1 MERNFVDGYVEWQ
14 ANPEITGVNRLPQHA
29 TFMPYA
35 SFAEAQKAERYA
47 SSRCKVLNGK
57 WKFKLYKNYAYRPSD
72 FAQVHYDTHNW
83 DTVQVP
89 GSWQMQG
96 YDQSQYC
103 NVRYPWEGHEDIC
116 PPAAPTKHNPVGC
129 YVKRIHVGADLLQK
143 RVVLCFEG
151 VESAFYLYVN
161 GQRVGYSES
170 SFNRAEFDVT
180 RYLQEGSNVIG
191 VEVYRWCTGS
201 WLECQDMWRLGGIF
215 RDVYLY
221 TTEREYIRDFVL
233 KAQPDGEMKDGFVE
247 VLVKTNGAY
256 EGLSLDMSVLDAA
269 GNTVAL
275 DCQYANEDHRT
286 MLRAIVAGADLWSS
300 EHPAL
305 YTLVLTLKN
314 NGAPIEYISTKFGFR
329 KVEILDGVI
338 RINDRR
344 VVFKGTNRHE
354 FDCRTGRYITEEVMR
369 DDLEKMKRANMN
381 AVRTSHY
388 PNCPRWMELCDEYG
402 IYVIDENN
410 MESNGTN
417 RSTIIGCPQIP
428 DSRPEWEKACM
439 DRIQALYE
447 RDKNCTCVVCWSMGN
462 ESLGGETPKK
472 MYRYL
477 KNVDDTRFVHFECH
491 GDPEEQSLSDVQS
504 KMYAKPQECE
514 EYALTRRDGRP
525 YLLCEYTHAMGNS
538 CGSTDEYTTLWDKYP
553 CLQGGFVWD
562 WVDQS
567 ILTKDDQGREYL
579 AYGGDFGDEPNDGH
593 FCGNGLLFG
602 DRRITPKYYEIQKLY
617 QYVDF
622 CAVDPVRGQVEIK
635 NKYLFTDLADFE
647 LYWCQCS
654 DKGVFRDGV
663 VEVQLAPGEK
673 KVLDLE
679 LGRPCNTEFYLNL
692 ELRTKEET
700 LWCPAGFAVAKEQF
714 VIDAFANT
722 YDELVADAP
731 LLVDDTYGSLRVMS
745 DDVNIRFERR
755 ERNQLVSIKVGGEEL
770 LQGPM
775 RFNFWRALT
784 DNDRGTRAGSRLGC
798 WRDAGDTPGIYNNT
812 KWSIENYKILD
823 GGKKVVVVS
832 GATVCTQPECKGQVV
847 YTITSKGMEVDMQF
861 FPNDTLP
868 EIPEVGLLFELPPDF
883 ENLTYLGAGPEENY
897 IDRCNATQIGLYNT
911 TVTDL
916 YTDYLKPQECGNRT
930 GVRYATLVGQKKV
943 FSLVAE
949 PVMELNVSHWLPKEI
964 ENTWHGKD
972 LPPVTKTVVRCIAR
986 QQGVG
991 GYDSWGAHCN
1001 EKYKNKTDKTY
1012 RLKFQIRF

>member
-35 SFAEAQKAERYA
+35 SFEEAQKAERYA

-275 DCQYANEDHRT
+275 DGQYANEDHRT
-286 MLRAIVAGADLWSS
+286 VLRAIVAGADLWSS

-410 MESNGTN
+410 MESHGTN

-579 AYGGDFGDEPNDGH
+579 AYGGDFEDEPNDGH

-692 ELRTKEET
+692 ELRTKEKT

-861 FPNDTLP
+861 FPNDALP